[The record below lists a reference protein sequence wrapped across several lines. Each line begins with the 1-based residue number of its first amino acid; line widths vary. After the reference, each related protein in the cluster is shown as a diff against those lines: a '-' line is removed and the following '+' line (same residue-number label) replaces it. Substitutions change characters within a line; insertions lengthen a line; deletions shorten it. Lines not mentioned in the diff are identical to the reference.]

1 MKEKN
6 ILLKGADRKT
16 LPLLSI
22 YDGPEDYP
30 DKAVIRRWNIRG
42 AIPVPEQECLLFDTV
57 TQAHEAIMRTGQ
69 WIPIGR
75 DDADVKCL
83 YGSYI

>member
-22 YDGPEDYP
+22 YDRPEDYP
-30 DKAVIRRWNIRG
+30 DKAVIRR
-42 AIPVPEQECLLFDTV
+42 
-57 TQAHEAIMRTGQ
+57 TGQ

-75 DDADVKCL
+75 DGADVKCL

>member
-22 YDGPEDYP
+22 YDRPEDYP
-30 DKAVIRRWNIRG
+30 DKAVIRR
-42 AIPVPEQECLLFDTV
+42 
-57 TQAHEAIMRTGQ
+57 
-69 WIPIGR
+69 
-75 DDADVKCL
+75 
-83 YGSYI
+83 